1 MGRDPRLAPLGAVV
15 SEPGRKARAFAVFRV
30 FFWISAVTLGGGL
43 AMVPVMARETVK
55 RGWMEEDEFYG
66 VFAGAQAFPG
76 PIALSMAF
84 FLGKKLRGAAG
95 ALAAILGV
103 MVPPV
108 ASVVFAWLAI
118 GLLGSPKWLAD
129 FFDGAYATVPGL
141 AAALI
146 YQMLRTGKW
155 KPAPLAFAA
164 ALAAAL
170 VFFQAYA
177 VPIFFGAAALWY
189 FARTLWKSGSS
200 S

>member
-1 MGRDPRLAPLGAVV
+1 MSDM
-15 SEPGRKARAFAVFRV
+15 ERKVRAFPVFLV
-30 FFWISAVTLGGGL
+30 FFWISAATLGGGL
-43 AMVPVMARETVK
+43 AMVPVMARELGK
-55 RGWMEEDEFYG
+55 RGWMEEAEFYQ

-84 FLGKKLRGAAG
+84 FLGKKLRGAIG

-103 MVPPV
+103 MIPPV

-118 GLLGSPKWLAD
+118 GLLGSPKWLGD
-129 FFDGAYATVPGL
+129 FFDGVYATVPGL

-146 YQMLRTGKW
+146 YRMLRTGKW
-155 KPAPLAFAA
+155 KPAPLVFAA
-164 ALAAAL
+164 LLAAAL
-170 VFFQAYA
+170 VIFQAYA